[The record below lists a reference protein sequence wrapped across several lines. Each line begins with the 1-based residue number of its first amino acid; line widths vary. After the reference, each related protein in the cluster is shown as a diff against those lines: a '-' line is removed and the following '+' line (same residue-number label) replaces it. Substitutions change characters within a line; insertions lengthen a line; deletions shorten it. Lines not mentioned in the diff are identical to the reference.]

1 MKITLEIA
9 KAFVQEICVENVIKV
24 SSAKELSRR
33 MLYERDEYSHWRETT
48 FRDDEMIVFL
58 YPQNGKIIVPNFI

>member
-33 MLYERDEYSHWRETT
+33 MLYERDEYSH
-48 FRDDEMIVFL
+48 
-58 YPQNGKIIVPNFI
+58 